1 MHYYQPEDILFQIR
15 VYIFGIINITARV
28 MLQSPR
34 LPIVSPIVARVSA
47 HRNYRAVSPLRNS
60 GTSRILTIDGTLR
73 AVASAVAAGSGT
85 EASRY
90 TTEQFCIDPHRLGH
104 GLDYSGQGLD
114 YSGQGLDCSGH
125 GLDHSEHGLDHS
137 EHGLDRSG
145 YGLDCSGHGLDC
157 SGHGLDL
164 SGHGLDRSEHG
175 LDRSE
180 HDQDHTGYGLK
191 GAGLLINSRLPIA
204 SVRSRTLQPVLDTAV
219 RLSPVGMRNGLG
231 YRASSLV
238 IV

>member
-34 LPIVSPIVARVSA
+34 LPIVSPIIARVSA

-104 GLDYSGQGLD
+104 GLDYSGQ
-114 YSGQGLDCSGH
+114 
-125 GLDHSEHGLDHS
+125 
-137 EHGLDRSG
+137 
-145 YGLDCSGHGLDC
+145 GLDCSGHGLDC